1 MEVEARMKRNY
12 LPPSIQS
19 GQYQTQGT
27 CQGCPQATQHT
38 QDPKNSNQ
46 PCTSYS
52 QNNPSIPSSRD
63 TQKPTKMTLETIPQG
78 SIMGTQSYSSQSAAI
93 SPFTPSIG
101 PFSPTHGSVVNQIPG
116 SITSGTPILGSQNS
130 STGHVQNV
138 QAPSYGT
145 QGFGSITS
153 GTPMTQNFPPT
164 HSYQGSITSGTPNSY
179 PSQSTQCSFS
189 QSSQSFQGSIT
200 YGTPVLG
207 QMPYLGTQNIQVSA
221 PSYPGSITSG
231 IPVQSGPGLST
242 QSGFGQSPSNY
253 QGSIT
258 SGTPMTQQSPQYP
271 NLDTQN
277 IPGSTYQ
284 GSITS
289 GTPVLSAV
297 QYQTAQ
303 ISPMCITS
311 AAPVQTTQCGYPGSI
326 TSGTPAG
333 QCQQYPIL
341 GTQSGPM
348 YPNAQYSQRP
358 QRKHSGPQR
367 LKLQMLA
374 TVQEMGKFC

>member
-1 MEVEARMKRNY
+1 MKRNY

-19 GQYQTQGT
+19 AQYQTQGT
-27 CQGCPQATQHT
+27 YQGCPQATQ
-38 QDPKNSNQ
+38 DPKNCTQ

-63 TQKPTKMTLETIPQG
+63 TQKQTKMTLETIPQG
-78 SIMGTQSYSSQSAAI
+78 SIMGTQSFSSQPAAI

-101 PFSPTHGSVVNQIPG
+101 PFSPTHGAMVNQIPG
-116 SITSGTPILGSQNS
+116 SITSGTPILGNQNS
-130 STGHVQNV
+130 SASHAQSSQLGPGS
-138 QAPSYGT
+138 PSFGT
-145 QGFGSITS
+145 QGLGSITS
-153 GTPMTQNFPPT
+153 GTPMTPNFPPT
-164 HSYQGSITSGTPNSY
+164 HSFQGSIRSGTPNPSY

-189 QSSQSFQGSIT
+189 QPSQSFHGSIT
-200 YGTPVLG
+200 CGTPVLG
-207 QMPYLGTQNIQVSA
+207 QMPYLSTQGISVST
-221 PSYPGSITSG
+221 PSYPGSIMSG
-231 IPVQSGPGLST
+231 TPVQTGPGLNT
-242 QSGFGQSPSNY
+242 QSGFCQTPSNY

-258 SGTPMTQQSPQYP
+258 SGTPMTQQNPQHP
-271 NLDTQN
+271 NLCSQN
-277 IPGSTYQ
+277 IPGSTYHGSITSGTPILSPVQYQTAQNTPMCITSAAPAQSTQCGFQ

-289 GTPVLSAV
+289 GTP
-297 QYQTAQ
+297 
-303 ISPMCITS
+303 
-311 AAPVQTTQCGYPGSI
+311 AA
-326 TSGTPAG
+326 

-374 TVQEMGKFC
+374 TVQEMGNLC